1 MVGLRVPLNIPIGA
15 NVMAAWLIAALQML
29 RGLAIG
35 TPTRALISGG
45 TAGAVGA
52 GQGLFDFLP
61 GIGGGGDDRVRRRR
75 RRRALTQSDRND
87 IAFIAATIGK
97 AAAGS
102 FAVQLATRSR

>member
-1 MVGLRVPLNIPIGA
+1 MP
-15 NVMAAWLIAALQML
+15 AWLAAALALL
-29 RGLAIG
+29 RSVTIG
-35 TPTRALISGG
+35 TPLRALG
-45 TAGAVGA
+45 TGAAGIVASPFA
-52 GQGLFDFLP
+52 QLT
-61 GIGGGGDDRVRRRR
+61 GIFGGGDEGDRVRRRR

>member
-1 MVGLRVPLNIPIGA
+1 MP
-15 NVMAAWLIAALQML
+15 AWLLAASGML
-29 RGLAIG
+29 RTIVPRLFFGTRLRTAATVGGGALAIRPG
-35 TPTRALISGG
+35 GALDPVSGG
-45 TAGAVGA
+45 AGFLGS
-52 GQGLFDFLP
+52 LF
-61 GIGGGGDDRVRRRR
+61 GGGDGGGPRRRR

>member
-1 MVGLRVPLNIPIGA
+1 MP
-15 NVMAAWLIAALQML
+15 AWLAAALALL
-29 RGLAIG
+29 RTVTIG
-35 TPTRALISGG
+35 GPGRALATGAAAAVASPFASLSGI
-45 TAGAVGA
+45 
-52 GQGLFDFLP
+52 F
-61 GIGGGGDDRVRRRR
+61 GGGDGEDRVRRRR

>member
-1 MVGLRVPLNIPIGA
+1 MP
-15 NVMAAWLIAALQML
+15 AWLAAALALL
-29 RGLAIG
+29 RSITFG
-35 TPTRALISGG
+35 TPVRGAITGA
-45 TAGAVGA
+45 TAAVA
-52 GQGLFDFLP
+52 SPFAS
-61 GIGGGGDDRVRRRR
+61 IGGFLGLGGDEERVRRRR

>member
-1 MVGLRVPLNIPIGA
+1 MP
-15 NVMAAWLIAALQML
+15 AWLLAALAML
-29 RGLAIG
+29 RSAAFG
-35 TPTRALISGG
+35 TPFRAAATGVGVGG
-45 TAGAVGA
+45 ILPFGPGA
-52 GQGLFDFLP
+52 GSSAFDFLP
-61 GIGGGGDDRVRRRR
+61 FIGDEEKKKRRR

>member
-1 MVGLRVPLNIPIGA
+1 MP
-15 NVMAAWLIAALQML
+15 AWLAAALALL
-29 RGLAIG
+29 RSVTFG
-35 TPTRALISGG
+35 TPTRAAITAG
-45 TAGAVGA
+45 TAAIA
-52 GQGLFDFLP
+52 SPFAS
-61 GIGGGGDDRVRRRR
+61 IGGFFGLGDGDPDKVRRRR

>member
-1 MVGLRVPLNIPIGA
+1 MP
-15 NVMAAWLIAALQML
+15 AWLAAALALL
-29 RGLAIG
+29 RSVTFG
-35 TPTRALISGG
+35 TPTRAAITGATTAIASPFASIAGFFGG
-45 TAGAVGA
+45 
-52 GQGLFDFLP
+52 D
-61 GIGGGGDDRVRRRR
+61 GDDRVRRRR

>member
-1 MVGLRVPLNIPIGA
+1 
-15 NVMAAWLIAALQML
+15 MAAWLIAALQML
-29 RGLAIG
+29 RSLAIG

-45 TAGAVGA
+45 TVGVGA

-61 GIGGGGDDRVRRRR
+61 FIGDGEEEKKRRRR

-97 AAAGS
+97 QAAGS

>member
-1 MVGLRVPLNIPIGA
+1 MP
-15 NVMAAWLIAALQML
+15 AWLLAAASLL
-29 RGLAIG
+29 RSVFVGTRVRTAITAAGGALA
-35 TPTRALISGG
+35 
-45 TAGAVGA
+45 
-52 GQGLFDFLP
+52 LP
-61 GIGGGGDDRVRRRR
+61 GGADLPFIGPLFGGGDEDRVRRRR

>member
-1 MVGLRVPLNIPIGA
+1 
-15 NVMAAWLIAALQML
+15 MAAWLISALQML
-29 RGLAIG
+29 RGLVAG
-35 TPTRALISGG
+35 TPLRAGVTG
-45 TAGAVGA
+45 ATAGAA
-52 GQGLFDFLP
+52 GIFDFLP
-61 GIGGGGDDRVRRRR
+61 FIGDGDEDKKRRRR

>member
-1 MVGLRVPLNIPIGA
+1 MP
-15 NVMAAWLIAALQML
+15 AWLAAALALL
-29 RGLAIG
+29 RSITVG
-35 TPTRALISGG
+35 TPTRALITGG
-45 TAGAVGA
+45 TAGAT
-52 GQGLFDFLP
+52 GLLDFLP
-61 GIGGGGDDRVRRRR
+61 FIGDGGEEEKKRRRR

>member
-1 MVGLRVPLNIPIGA
+1 MP
-15 NVMAAWLIAALQML
+15 AWLLAALALL
-29 RGLAIG
+29 RSAAFG
-35 TPTRALISGG
+35 TRLRTAGTAV
-45 TAGAVGA
+45 TAGALLPFGPGGGSRA
-52 GQGLFDFLP
+52 LDFLP
-61 GIGGGGDDRVRRRR
+61 FVGDGEDRVRRRR

>member
-1 MVGLRVPLNIPIGA
+1 MP
-15 NVMAAWLIAALQML
+15 AWLLAAAAMLRSAAFGTPVRAAITSATALVASPFAALT
-29 RGLAIG
+29 G
-35 TPTRALISGG
+35 
-45 TAGAVGA
+45 
-52 GQGLFDFLP
+52 LP
-61 GIGGGGDDRVRRRR
+61 GFGGEEEKVRRRR

>member
-1 MVGLRVPLNIPIGA
+1 
-15 NVMAAWLIAALQML
+15 MAAWLISALQML
-29 RGLAIG
+29 RGLVAG
-35 TPTRALISGG
+35 TPLRAGVSGI
-45 TAGAVGA
+45 TAGSLGA
-52 GQGLFDFLP
+52 FDFLP
-61 GIGGGGDDRVRRRR
+61 FIGDGGDEDKKRRRR

>member
-1 MVGLRVPLNIPIGA
+1 
-15 NVMAAWLIAALQML
+15 MAAWLLSALSLLRSVAFGTRLRTAATVATGAIA
-29 RGLAIG
+29 
-35 TPTRALISGG
+35 
-45 TAGAVGA
+45 
-52 GQGLFDFLP
+52 LP
-61 GIGGGGDDRVRRRR
+61 GGIDFPFLGGGDEERVRRRR

>member
-1 MVGLRVPLNIPIGA
+1 MPP
-15 NVMAAWLIAALQML
+15 WLIAA
-29 RGLAIG
+29 I
-35 TPTRALISGG
+35 ALIRSGG
-45 TAGAVGA
+45 VRLLGGLGGRRGVVTGATALA
-52 GQGLFDFLP
+52 LP
-61 GIGGGGDDRVRRRR
+61 DPFNIFGGGDDVERVRRRR

>member
-1 MVGLRVPLNIPIGA
+1 MPAWLLAALAMLRSAAFGTPIRAAVSGAGIGA
-15 NVMAAWLIAALQML
+15 F
-29 RGLAIG
+29 G
-35 TPTRALISGG
+35 PSPGG
-45 TAGAVGA
+45 V
-52 GQGLFDFLP
+52 LDFLP
-61 GIGGGGDDRVRRRR
+61 FIGDDEEKKKRRR

>member
-1 MVGLRVPLNIPIGA
+1 MP
-15 NVMAAWLIAALQML
+15 AWLAAALALL
-29 RGLAIG
+29 RSLTFG
-35 TPTRALISGG
+35 TPTRAAITGAA
-45 TAGAVGA
+45 TAVASPFA
-52 GQGLFDFLP
+52 S
-61 GIGGGGDDRVRRRR
+61 IGGFFGGDDDDKKRRRR